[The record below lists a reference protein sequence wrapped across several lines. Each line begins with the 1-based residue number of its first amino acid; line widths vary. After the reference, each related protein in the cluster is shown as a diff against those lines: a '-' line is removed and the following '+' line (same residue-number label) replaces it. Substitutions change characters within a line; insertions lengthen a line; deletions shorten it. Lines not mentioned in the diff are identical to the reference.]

1 MKYLRQEN
9 NRFIFEDG
17 GERFV
22 LFESPYD
29 DFYEYEDSDVAIRK
43 DLSIKHKN
51 YSFAYIGE
59 IQTAVQM
66 MTILKEKGLV

>member
-17 GERFV
+17 GEELILVPHMDCYVFKCVIIR
-22 LFESPYD
+22 D
-29 DFYEYEDSDVAIRK
+29 DLKIATNVSWVNNED
-43 DLSIKHKN
+43 
-51 YSFAYIGE
+51 